1 MAVAGQAAAN
11 QVFSSAA
18 WIVSVIPTVTVPRVA
33 KAKAAGD
40 MEEVQRAVGEAIF
53 IAVILSTLLA
63 VAVGLCQQAVLVAA
77 GSAAALPFSLPYLLY
92 RLPGLVAE
100 SVSTIGFSAFRGV
113 LDTVTPLKVRGR
125 GE

>member
-1 MAVAGQAAAN
+1 M
-11 QVFSSAA
+11 
-18 WIVSVIPTVTVPRVA
+18 SVIPTVTVPRVA